1 MNQIFSILVRA
12 AFTFVAFLAIQYV
25 FHYMVLVAAGLLGSL
40 FFWKMN
46 GDRVLGIGVLIG
58 TLAFGVFAYLYGS
71 V

>member
-25 FHYMVLVAAGLLGSL
+25 FHYMVLVAAGFLGSL

-46 GDRVLGIGVLIG
+46 DDRVLGIGVLIG
-58 TLAFGVFAYLYGS
+58 TVVFGVFAYLYGT

>member
-46 GDRVLGIGVLIG
+46 DDRVMGLGVMIG
-58 TLAFGVFAYLYGS
+58 TVVFGVFAYLYGT